1 MATEK
6 IMRSKMRHYIQT
18 AATPVTWKQLNK
30 GITSLTSSY
39 NPEIEEEAYIG
50 DDVKTKYVT
59 MLATETAFDLLYDSS
74 DDANTYLFGIMWDRK
89 IGSEAETYLLS
100 VDMTEAT
107 TTGVE
112 PDPIVTTYK
121 AVKDKVSVVY
131 NSMGDEA
138 VKPLKISVSLVH
150 QGDPVFGQ
158 YEPVTGVFTPD
169 KG

>member
-107 TTGVE
+107 TTGAE
-112 PDPIVTTYK
+112 PDPIVTTYE

-169 KG
+169 

>member
-6 IMRSKMRHYIQT
+6 VMRSKMRHYIQT

-39 NPEIEEEAYIG
+39 NTEIEEEAYIG
-50 DDVKTKYVT
+50 DDVKTKYAT
-59 MLATETAFDLLYDSS
+59 KLATETTFDMLYDSA
-74 DDANTYLFGIMWDRK
+74 DDANIYLFGIMWDRK
-89 IGSEAETYLLS
+89 IGTAAETYLLS

-107 TTGVE
+107 TTGTE
-112 PDPIVTTYK
+112 PDIVTTYA
-121 AVKDKVSVVY
+121 AVKDKVSIAF

-138 VKPLKISVSLVH
+138 VKPLKISVTLGH

-158 YEPVTGVFTPD
+158 YNPDTGVFTAD
-169 KG
+169 

>member
-59 MLATETAFDLLYDSS
+59 MLATETAFDLLYDSA
-74 DDANTYLFGIMWDRK
+74 DDANIYLFGIMWDRK

-100 VDMTEAT
+100 VDMTDAT
-107 TTGVE
+107 TTGTE
-112 PDPIVTTYK
+112 PNIVTTYE

-169 KG
+169 QG

>member
-6 IMRSKMRHYIQT
+6 VMRSKMRHYINT
-18 AATPVTWKQLNK
+18 GATPIPWKQLNK

-50 DDVKTKYVT
+50 DDVKTKYAT
-59 MLATETAFDLLYDSS
+59 KLATETTFDMLYDSA
-74 DDANTYLFGIMWDRK
+74 DPANAYIFGIMWDRK

-107 TTGVE
+107 TTGVD
-112 PDPIVTTYK
+112 PDIVTTYE

-158 YEPVTGVFTPD
+158 YDPEAGTFD
-169 KG
+169 ED

>member
-59 MLATETAFDLLYDSS
+59 MLATETAFDLLYDSA

-89 IGSEAETYLLS
+89 IGSAAETYLLS

-107 TTGVE
+107 TTGE
-112 PDPIVTTYK
+112 DPDIVTTYE

>member
-18 AATPVTWKQLNK
+18 AATPVTWKPLNK

-89 IGSEAETYLLS
+89 IGSDAETYLLS

-107 TTGVE
+107 TAGE
-112 PDPIVTTYK
+112 PPVKTYE

-169 KG
+169 

>member
-100 VDMTEAT
+100 VDMTAAT
-107 TTGVE
+107 TAGE
-112 PDPIVTTYK
+112 PPVTTYE

-169 KG
+169 

>member
-18 AATPVTWKQLNK
+18 ATAPETWKQLNK

-59 MLATETAFDLLYDSS
+59 MLATETAFDLLYDSA

-89 IGSEAETYLLS
+89 IGSAAETYLLS

-112 PDPIVTTYK
+112 PDPIVTTYE

-169 KG
+169 

>member
-6 IMRSKMRHYIQT
+6 VMRSKMRHYIQT

-39 NPEIEEEAYIG
+39 NTEIEEEAYIG
-50 DDVKTKYVT
+50 DDVKTKYAT
-59 MLATETAFDLLYDSS
+59 KLATETTFDMLYDSA
-74 DDANTYLFGIMWDRK
+74 DDANIYLFGIMWDRK

-107 TTGVE
+107 TTGTE
-112 PDPIVTTYK
+112 PDIVTTYA
-121 AVKDKVSVVY
+121 AVKDKVSIAF

-138 VKPLKISVSLVH
+138 AKPLKISVTLGH

-158 YEPVTGVFTPD
+158 YNPDTGVFTAD
-169 KG
+169 

>member
-6 IMRSKMRHYIQT
+6 VMRSKMRHYIQT
-18 AATPVTWKQLNK
+18 ATAPETWKQLNK

-59 MLATETAFDLLYDSS
+59 MLATETAFDLLYDSA
-74 DDANTYLFGIMWDRK
+74 DAANTYLFGIMWDRK
-89 IGSEAETYLLS
+89 IGSAAETYLLS

-107 TTGVE
+107 VTGTE
-112 PDPIVTTYK
+112 PDIVTTYE

-169 KG
+169 

>member
-1 MATEK
+1 MTTEK

-18 AATPVTWKQLNK
+18 VASPETWKQLNK

-59 MLATETAFDLLYDSS
+59 KLATETAFDMLYDSA
-74 DDANTYLFGIMWDRK
+74 DLANDYIFKTMWDRK
-89 IGSEAETYLLS
+89 IGSAAETYLLS

-107 TTGVE
+107 VTGTE
-112 PDPIVTTYK
+112 PDIVTTYA
-121 AVKDKVSVVY
+121 AVKDKVSIVY

-158 YEPVTGVFTPD
+158 YNPDTGAFV
-169 KG
+169 

>member
-59 MLATETAFDLLYDSS
+59 MLATETAFDLLYDSA

-89 IGSEAETYLLS
+89 IGSAAETYLLS

-107 TTGVE
+107 VTGTE
-112 PDPIVTTYK
+112 PDIVTTYE

-158 YEPVTGVFTPD
+158 YDPELGVFDPD
-169 KG
+169 

>member
-6 IMRSKMRHYIQT
+6 VMRSKMRHYIQT
-18 AATPVTWKQLNK
+18 ATAPETWKQLNK

-50 DDVKTKYVT
+50 DDVKTKYAT
-59 MLATETAFDLLYDSS
+59 KLATETTFDMLYDSA
-74 DDANTYLFGIMWDRK
+74 DLANAYIFGIMWDRK

-107 TTGVE
+107 TTGTE
-112 PDPIVTTYK
+112 PDIVTTYE
-121 AVKDKVSVVY
+121 AVKDKVSIVY

-169 KG
+169 

>member
-6 IMRSKMRHYIQT
+6 VMRSKMRHYIQT

-59 MLATETAFDLLYDSS
+59 MLATETAFDLLYDSA
-74 DDANTYLFGIMWDRK
+74 DAANTYLFGIMWDRK

-107 TTGVE
+107 TTGTE
-112 PDPIVTTYK
+112 PDIVTTYE
-121 AVKDKVSVVY
+121 AVKDKVSIVY

-169 KG
+169 

>member
-6 IMRSKMRHYIQT
+6 VMRSKMRHYIQT

-59 MLATETAFDLLYDSS
+59 KLATETAFDLLYDSA
-74 DDANTYLFGIMWDRK
+74 DAANTYLFGIMWDRK

-100 VDMTEAT
+100 VDMTAAT
-107 TTGVE
+107 TAGE
-112 PDPIVTTYK
+112 PPVTTYE

-158 YEPVTGVFTPD
+158 YDPEAGTFDPD
-169 KG
+169 EG

>member
-89 IGSEAETYLLS
+89 IGSAAETYLLS

-107 TTGVE
+107 TTGE
-112 PDPIVTTYK
+112 DPDIVTTYE

-169 KG
+169 

>member
-6 IMRSKMRHYIQT
+6 VMRSKMRHYIQT

-59 MLATETAFDLLYDSS
+59 MLATETAFDLLYDSA
-74 DDANTYLFGIMWDRK
+74 DDANVYLFGIMWDRK

-100 VDMTEAT
+100 VDMTAAT
-107 TTGVE
+107 TAGE
-112 PDPIVTTYK
+112 PPVTTYE

-169 KG
+169 

>member
-59 MLATETAFDLLYDSS
+59 MLATETAFDMLYDSA
-74 DDANTYLFGIMWDRK
+74 DAANTYLFGIMWDRK

-107 TTGVE
+107 TTGTE
-112 PDPIVTTYK
+112 PDIVTTYE

-169 KG
+169 

>member
-6 IMRSKMRHYIQT
+6 VMRSKMRHYIQT
-18 AATPVTWKQLNK
+18 AAAPETWKQLNK

-59 MLATETAFDLLYDSS
+59 KLATETAFDLLYDSA
-74 DDANTYLFGIMWDRK
+74 DAANTYLFGIMWDRK

-100 VDMTEAT
+100 VDMTAAT
-107 TTGVE
+107 TAGE
-112 PDPIVTTYK
+112 PPVTTYE

-158 YEPVTGVFTPD
+158 YDPEAGTFDPD
-169 KG
+169 EG

>member
-89 IGSEAETYLLS
+89 IGSAAETYLLS

-112 PDPIVTTYK
+112 PDPIVTTYE

-169 KG
+169 

>member
-6 IMRSKMRHYIQT
+6 VMRSKMRHYIQT

-50 DDVKTKYVT
+50 DDVKTKYAT
-59 MLATETAFDLLYDSS
+59 KLATETTFDMLYDSA
-74 DDANTYLFGIMWDRK
+74 DDANIYLFGIMWDRK

-107 TTGVE
+107 TTGTE
-112 PDPIVTTYK
+112 PDIVTTYA

-138 VKPLKISVSLVH
+138 AKPLKISVTLGH

-158 YEPVTGVFTPD
+158 YDPVTGVFTAD

>member
-18 AATPVTWKQLNK
+18 ATAPETWKQLNK

-50 DDVKTKYVT
+50 DDVKTKYAT
-59 MLATETAFDLLYDSS
+59 KLATETTFDMLYDSA
-74 DDANTYLFGIMWDRK
+74 DDANFYLFGIMWDRK

-112 PDPIVTTYK
+112 PDIVTTYE

-158 YEPVTGVFTPD
+158 YDPEAGTFD
-169 KG
+169 ED

>member
-18 AATPVTWKQLNK
+18 AASPVTWKQLNK

-39 NPEIEEEAYIG
+39 NTEIEEEAYIG
-50 DDVKTKYVT
+50 DDVKTKCAT
-59 MLATETAFDLLYDSS
+59 KLATETTFDMLYDSA
-74 DDANTYLFGIMWDRK
+74 DDANIYLFGIMWDRK

-107 TTGVE
+107 TTGTE
-112 PDPIVTTYK
+112 PDIVTTYA

-138 VKPLKISVSLVH
+138 VKPLKISVTLGH

-158 YEPVTGVFTPD
+158 YDPDTGVFTPD
-169 KG
+169 

>member
-6 IMRSKMRHYIQT
+6 VMRSKMRHYINT
-18 AATPVTWKQLNK
+18 GATPIPWKQLNK

-50 DDVKTKYVT
+50 DDVKTKYAT
-59 MLATETAFDLLYDSS
+59 KLATETTFDMLYDSA
-74 DDANTYLFGIMWDRK
+74 DLANAYIFGIMWDRK
-89 IGSEAETYLLS
+89 IGSDAETYLLS
-100 VDMTEAT
+100 VDMTDAT
-107 TTGVE
+107 TTGTE
-112 PDPIVTTYK
+112 PDIVTTYE
-121 AVKDKVSVVY
+121 AVKDKVSIVY

-158 YEPVTGVFTPD
+158 YEPITGVFEPD
-169 KG
+169 

>member
-1 MATEK
+1 MTTEK
-6 IMRSKMRHYIQT
+6 VMRSKMRHYIQT
-18 AATPVTWKQLNK
+18 ATAPETWKQLNK

-59 MLATETAFDLLYDSS
+59 MLATETAFDLLYDSA
-74 DDANTYLFGIMWDRK
+74 DAANTYLFGIMWDRK

-107 TTGVE
+107 TAGE
-112 PDPIVTTYK
+112 PPVTTYE

-169 KG
+169 

>member
-6 IMRSKMRHYIQT
+6 IMRSKMRHYIDT
-18 AATPVTWKQLNK
+18 GATPIPWKQLNK

-50 DDVKTKYVT
+50 DDVKTKYAT
-59 MLATETAFDLLYDSS
+59 KLATETAFDMLYDAA
-74 DDANTYLFGIMWDRK
+74 DDANIYLFGIMWDRK
-89 IGSEAETYLLS
+89 IGTDAETYLLS
-100 VDMTEAT
+100 VDMTEST

-112 PDPIVTTYK
+112 PDPIVTTYT

-158 YEPVTGVFTPD
+158 YNPDTGVFAED
-169 KG
+169 

>member
-59 MLATETAFDLLYDSS
+59 MLATETAFDLLYDSA
-74 DDANTYLFGIMWDRK
+74 DAANTYLFGIMWDRK
-89 IGSEAETYLLS
+89 IGSDAETYLLS
-100 VDMTEAT
+100 VDMTAAT
-107 TTGVE
+107 TAGE
-112 PDPIVTTYK
+112 PPVTTYE

-169 KG
+169 

>member
-169 KG
+169 QG

>member
-18 AATPVTWKQLNK
+18 AATPVTWKHLNK

-59 MLATETAFDLLYDSS
+59 MLATETAFDLLYDSA
-74 DDANTYLFGIMWDRK
+74 DAANTYLFGIMWDRK
-89 IGSEAETYLLS
+89 IGSDAETYLLS
-100 VDMTEAT
+100 VDMTAAT
-107 TTGVE
+107 TAGE
-112 PDPIVTTYK
+112 PPVTTYE

>member
-6 IMRSKMRHYIQT
+6 VMRSKMRHYIQT

-59 MLATETAFDLLYDSS
+59 MLATETAFDLLYDSA
-74 DDANTYLFGIMWDRK
+74 DAANTYLFGIMWDRK

-100 VDMTEAT
+100 VDMTAAT
-107 TTGVE
+107 TAGE
-112 PDPIVTTYK
+112 PPVTTYE

-169 KG
+169 

>member
-59 MLATETAFDLLYDSS
+59 MLATETAFDLLYDSA

-107 TTGVE
+107 TTGE
-112 PDPIVTTYK
+112 DPDIVTTYE

-158 YEPVTGVFTPD
+158 YNPDTGVFTPD
-169 KG
+169 QG

>member
-100 VDMTEAT
+100 VDMTAAT
-107 TTGVE
+107 TAGE
-112 PDPIVTTYK
+112 PLVTTYE

-169 KG
+169 

>member
-59 MLATETAFDLLYDSS
+59 MLATETAFDLLYDSA
-74 DDANTYLFGIMWDRK
+74 DAANTYLFGIMWDRK

-100 VDMTEAT
+100 VDMTAAT
-107 TTGVE
+107 TAGE
-112 PDPIVTTYK
+112 PPVTTYE

-169 KG
+169 

>member
-6 IMRSKMRHYIQT
+6 VMRSKMRHYIQT

-50 DDVKTKYVT
+50 DDVKTKYAT
-59 MLATETAFDLLYDSS
+59 KLATETTFDMLYDSA
-74 DDANTYLFGIMWDRK
+74 DLANAYIFGIMWDRK

-107 TTGVE
+107 VTGTE
-112 PDPIVTTYK
+112 PEIVTTYE

-169 KG
+169 QG

>member
-59 MLATETAFDLLYDSS
+59 MLATETAFDLLYDSA
-74 DDANTYLFGIMWDRK
+74 DAANTYLFGIMWDRK

-100 VDMTEAT
+100 VDMTDAT
-107 TTGVE
+107 TTGTE
-112 PDPIVTTYK
+112 PDIVTTYK

-158 YEPVTGVFTPD
+158 YEPVTGAFTPD
-169 KG
+169 

>member
-39 NPEIEEEAYIG
+39 NPEVEEEAYIG

-59 MLATETAFDLLYDSS
+59 MLATETAFDLLYDSA

-158 YEPVTGVFTPD
+158 YEPVTGGFEPD
-169 KG
+169 

>member
-59 MLATETAFDLLYDSS
+59 MLATETAFDLLYDSA
-74 DDANTYLFGIMWDRK
+74 DAANTYLFGIMWDRK

-100 VDMTEAT
+100 VDMTDAT
-107 TTGVE
+107 TTGTE
-112 PDPIVTTYK
+112 PDIVTTYK

-158 YEPVTGVFTPD
+158 YEPVTGAFTPD

>member
-6 IMRSKMRHYIQT
+6 VMRSKMRHYIQT

-59 MLATETAFDLLYDSS
+59 MLATETAFDLLYDSA
-74 DDANTYLFGIMWDRK
+74 DAANTYLFGIMWDRK

-107 TTGVE
+107 TTGVD
-112 PDPIVTTYK
+112 PDIVTTYE

-169 KG
+169 